1 MKLADKMKINELN
14 QLQTE
19 MRCMCERSLLMNLFD
34 TSLLKMYSFD
44 VWKVKKVIHSY
55 FKASAKNANTYHTCY
70 DSKKLQSS
78 K

>member
-1 MKLADKMKINELN
+1 
-14 QLQTE
+14 
-19 MRCMCERSLLMNLFD
+19 MRF
-34 TSLLKMYSFD
+34 LLKMYSFD
-44 VWKVKKVIHSY
+44 VWKVKKVIYSY